1 VLADGRTFVWAPGG
15 GPVSYSIDFG
25 ATWIA
30 SAGTPSG
37 ASVVADKVSPKK
49 AYLFVPGAGT
59 VYVSSDGGA
68 TFSAAATGMPTSGTL
83 STVYGQPG
91 DLWLA
96 SGSGLY
102 HSLDGGATFVQL
114 AGVQSAIA
122 VGSGKPAPG
131 RRYPALYMIGALQPN
146 EQAIF
151 RSDDAGRTWDR
162 INDDRHQFG
171 TQQVISGDP
180 RVYGR
185 VYLGT
190 NGRGVLF
197 GDPAW

>member
-1 VLADGRTFVWAPGG
+1 M
-15 GPVSYSIDFG
+15 
-25 ATWIA
+25 
-30 SAGTPSG
+30 PSG
-37 ASVVADKVSPKK
+37 RK
-49 AYLFVPGAGT
+49 
-59 VYVSSDGGA
+59 
-68 TFSAAATGMPTSGTL
+68 
-83 STVYGQPG
+83 
-91 DLWLA
+91 
-96 SGSGLY
+96 
-102 HSLDGGATFVQL
+102 
-114 AGVQSAIA
+114 
-122 VGSGKPAPG
+122 
-131 RRYPALYMIGALQPN
+131 YPALYMIGSLRTN

-190 NGRGVLF
+190 NGRGVLY